1 MKKIFFILAFT
12 LLCAFSFGQT
22 LHKGNLVGVHV
33 FTPDLKEGMTIQDLG
48 DFIKNKWLPEV
59 NKVFP
64 DLKGY
69 LVKSIRG
76 DDSTSLGII
85 FIAKSESDRNRYW
98 TADNK
103 LKPDVQ
109 KAVDKMLERLR
120 KENEKYV
127 TALQASDKYNDW
139 VLQ

>member
-1 MKKIFFILAFT
+1 MT
-12 LLCAFSFGQT
+12 MR
-22 LHKGNLVGVHV
+22 
-33 FTPDLKEGMTIQDLG
+33 DLS
-48 DFIKNKWLPEV
+48 DFIKNEWLPEV

-76 DDSTSLGII
+76 QDSTSLGII
-85 FIAKSESDRNRYW
+85 FIANSESDRNKYW

-127 TALQASDKYNDW
+127 TALQASDKYTDW